1 MADDR
6 IRARYDA
13 FFEADFLPLIRHD
26 QTQGAEER
34 TAYANEYAAFQLG
47 QINLKLG
54 RLIDLM
60 ERNGAAQPAPALAPG
75 VDEMLAARPGI
86 AAEAVVAFEGPR
98 PDQPQEDRHGQ
109 GSSAQQQGKEEA
121 KG

>member
-34 TAYANEYAAFQLG
+34 IAYATEYAAFQLG
-47 QINLKLG
+47 QINLKFG
-54 RLIDLM
+54 RMIDLM
-60 ERNGAAQPAPALAPG
+60 ERNAAPPLAPHNEDALAA
-75 VDEMLAARPGI
+75 EPGI
-86 AAEAVVAFEGPR
+86 DAKDMAKSAA
-98 PDQPQEDRHGQ
+98 
-109 GSSAQQQGKEEA
+109 
-121 KG
+121 

>member
-1 MADDR
+1 MSDDR

-34 TAYANEYAAFQLG
+34 IAYANEYAAFQLG

-60 ERNGAAQPAPALAPG
+60 ERNATAHPAPALAPS
-75 VDEMLAARPGI
+75 E
-86 AAEAVVAFEGPR
+86 
-98 PDQPQEDRHGQ
+98 
-109 GSSAQQQGKEEA
+109 
-121 KG
+121 

>member
-34 TAYANEYAAFQLG
+34 IAYANEYAAFQLG

-60 ERNGAAQPAPALAPG
+60 ERNATAQPAPALAPS
-75 VDEMLAARPGI
+75 E
-86 AAEAVVAFEGPR
+86 
-98 PDQPQEDRHGQ
+98 
-109 GSSAQQQGKEEA
+109 
-121 KG
+121 

>member
-1 MADDR
+1 MSDDR

-34 TAYANEYAAFQLG
+34 IAYANEYAAFQLG
-47 QINLKLG
+47 RINLKLG

-60 ERNGAAQPAPALAPG
+60 ERNTTAQPAPALAPS
-75 VDEMLAARPGI
+75 E
-86 AAEAVVAFEGPR
+86 
-98 PDQPQEDRHGQ
+98 
-109 GSSAQQQGKEEA
+109 
-121 KG
+121 

>member
-1 MADDR
+1 MSDDR

-34 TAYANEYAAFQLG
+34 IAYANEYAAFQLG

-60 ERNGAAQPAPALAPG
+60 ERSATAQPAPALAPG
-75 VDEMLAARPGI
+75 E
-86 AAEAVVAFEGPR
+86 
-98 PDQPQEDRHGQ
+98 
-109 GSSAQQQGKEEA
+109 
-121 KG
+121 

>member
-34 TAYANEYAAFQLG
+34 IAYATEYAAFQLG
-47 QINLKLG
+47 QINIKFG
-54 RLIDLM
+54 RMIELM
-60 ERNGAAQPAPALAPG
+60 ERNAAPPLAPLNG
-75 VDEMLAARPGI
+75 GGLAAGPGI
-86 AAEAVVAFEGPR
+86 ESNEM
-98 PDQPQEDRHGQ
+98 
-109 GSSAQQQGKEEA
+109 A
-121 KG
+121 KSQV

>member
-34 TAYANEYAAFQLG
+34 IAYANEYAAFQLG
-47 QINLKLG
+47 RINRNLA

-60 ERNGAAQPAPALAPG
+60 ERNGAAQPAPALAPS
-75 VDEMLAARPGI
+75 E
-86 AAEAVVAFEGPR
+86 
-98 PDQPQEDRHGQ
+98 
-109 GSSAQQQGKEEA
+109 
-121 KG
+121 